1 MKSILCFGDSL
12 TWGFVP
18 NQFSR
23 HPFEVRWPN
32 AMAAKL
38 GAGYRVIEEG
48 LNGRTTA
55 YDDETVFEER
65 NGAKALPMLMVS
77 HQPLDLVIIM
87 LGANDLKYVARRRAF
102 DAHLG
107 MGRLIDIVKTI
118 TLLDSS
124 PRPELLIVSPPPVTA
139 TDDEFFSHL
148 FSEAIEESGKL
159 AYWYEKLAEAKG
171 VHFFDAGQVSETSP
185 LDAVHMDAENTRA
198 LGEALAPIARRILD
212 GLSH

>member
-18 NQFSR
+18 NAFAR
-23 HPFEVRWPN
+23 HPFETRWPN
-32 AMAAKL
+32 AMGAKL

-55 YDDETVFEER
+55 YDDQTVFEER
-65 NGAKALPMLMVS
+65 NGAKALPMLLAT

-87 LGANDLKYVARRRAF
+87 LGANDLKYVNRRRAF

-107 MGRLIDIVKTI
+107 MGRLIDIAKTM

-124 PRPELLIVSPPPVTA
+124 LRPEILIVAPPPLTP
-139 TDDEFFSHL
+139 TDEPFFAAL
-148 FSEAIEESGKL
+148 FNDAIEESKL
-159 AYWYEKLAEAKG
+159 FAHWYSDLAEKKG
-171 VHFFDAGQVSETSP
+171 VHFFDAGQVCETSP

-198 LGEALAPIARRILD
+198 LGRRWPCCPADTD
-212 GLSH
+212 GVNG

>member
-18 NQFSR
+18 NEFSR
-23 HPFEVRWPN
+23 HPFEGRWPN

-38 GAGYRVIEEG
+38 GPGYRAIEEG

-55 YDDETVFEER
+55 YDDETVFEDR

-118 TLLDSS
+118 TLLESS
-124 PRPELLIVSPPPVTA
+124 PRPELLIVSPPPVSA
-139 TDDEFFSHL
+139 TDDEFFSQL
-148 FSEAIEESGKL
+148 FNDAIEESGKL
-159 AYWYEKLAEAKG
+159 AYWYAKLAQAKG
-171 VHFFDAGQVSETSP
+171 VHFFDAGQVCETSP
-185 LDAVHMDAENTRA
+185 LDAVHMDAQNTRA
-198 LGEALAPIARRILD
+198 LGEALAPVVRSILD
-212 GLSH
+212 RVG